1 MSSWSL
7 ERTVSRIWQDCSRP
21 PVRWDDVRL
30 TAEGRVNLPNMDP
43 PETQYVAVGD
53 ADVAYQVVGDSS
65 LDLLYCFGLGSH
77 IEMAWDVPRI
87 AEFLNRLA
95 VFSRLVF
102 FDRRGTGASDAV
114 PFKAMPTW
122 EEWTEDIAGVLGASG
137 LERTAILATLEA
149 GPIALRYAAM
159 HPKSS
164 APSFLSTH
172 RPDFWRQT
180 ITRSE

>member
-1 MSSWSL
+1 
-7 ERTVSRIWQDCSRP
+7 
-21 PVRWDDVRL
+21 
-30 TAEGRVNLPNMDP
+30 MDP

-102 FDRRGTGASDAV
+102 FDRRGTGRRMRFHSRQCRHG
-114 PFKAMPTW
+114 K
-122 EEWTEDIAGVLGASG
+122 SG
-137 LERTAILATLEA
+137 LRTSLA
-149 GPIALRYAAM
+149 Y
-159 HPKSS
+159 
-164 APSFLSTH
+164 
-172 RPDFWRQT
+172 
-180 ITRSE
+180 